1 MGFCNTGT
9 ILDKAMSKFAD
20 STDTT
25 LRALC
30 LGWLNEIIRDIFDQP
45 RTWEF
50 LKASTSLAVTSNA
63 ITIPSGVG
71 EIIGITVNDVYLT
84 PDEQISEE
92 FAQEEYSGITGATP
106 EAYVLSGSTVTFYP
120 GASGT
125 ALLLYETDVATDY
138 ADNVDTIFPHNLTNL
153 LITGVRM
160 HYYDYDKDGR
170 YAKEVT
176 LYQYEMKKVKAWDN
190 RLKPLPEFNQHGY
203 VRTES

>member
-9 ILDKAMSKFAD
+9 ILDKAISKFGDNDD
-20 STDTT
+20 SE
-25 LRALC
+25 LRVLA
-30 LGWLNEIIRDIFDQP
+30 LGWLNEIIRDILDQP

-50 LKASTSLAVTSNA
+50 LKTSTYLAVTSNA
-63 ITIPSGVG
+63 ITLPSGVG

-92 FAQEEYSGITGATP
+92 FAQEEYQDITGTTP
-106 EAYVLSGSTVTFYP
+106 EAYVLSGSTVTFCP

-125 ALLLYETDVATDY
+125 ATLLYEVDVATDY
-138 ADNVDTIFPHNLTNL
+138 ADLADTVLPHNFTNL
-153 LITGVRM
+153 LVAGVRM

-176 LYQYEMKKVKAWDN
+176 LYQYEMKKVKSWDN

-203 VRTES
+203 VRSES